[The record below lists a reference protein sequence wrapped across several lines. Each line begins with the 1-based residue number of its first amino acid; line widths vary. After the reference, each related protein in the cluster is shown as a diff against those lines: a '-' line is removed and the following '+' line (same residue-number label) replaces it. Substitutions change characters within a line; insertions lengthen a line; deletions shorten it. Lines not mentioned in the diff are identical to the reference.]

1 MTAPMMLRGSVGNLP
16 ADLTTFVGRRQE
28 RADVKRLLSG
38 SRLVTLTGP
47 GGVGKTRLSQRAA
60 ADVRRAFRDGVWFV
74 SVSSVSSSAL
84 LAATVAK
91 TLGLQTQPSTRV
103 EDSLVEH
110 LASRSTLLIFDNCE
124 HLVGACAGLIDELL
138 RACPELHVLVTSREP
153 LGIMGENVLPVAPL
167 PVPPDEPGTSGDPT
181 AYESV
186 ALFVDRARSVVPGFQ
201 LTEDNRDAVV
211 TVCRHLD
218 GIPLALELAAV
229 RLRGLSPAELAER
242 LADRFQLLNSGSR
255 TAPDRQRTLRG
266 CVDWSYDLCTPA
278 EQDLW
283 ACVSVFSGGFE
294 LDAAEAI
301 CGGAEPMALLEIL
314 LSLVD
319 KSIVVSEEADG
330 RMRYRMLEVI
340 AQYGLERLREAG
352 QEHAARVRHRD
363 FYAALADRSGAEWIG
378 SAQREWMDRL
388 RRDHLNFQAALGFC
402 VDEPGEEEE
411 GLRIA
416 GGLREHWLRSGAL
429 DEGRHWFD
437 LLLARGDYSA
447 ETCAR
452 ALYAAA
458 WLGVVQADVGYAAP
472 LIERGRKTAG
482 ELDDV
487 MRAQFDNLNAMT
499 SVLTGDTATAIAD
512 NERALAVFQ
521 SANAVNQEI
530 SALISLQLAHGSA
543 GDTESALRRH
553 AECLRRCE
561 QIGDYWFRSYSLW
574 HAGVMYWQRGDAER
588 AITTLRD
595 ALRLKRDLADQLG
608 AALCIEGIAW
618 ATAERDPQRGAVL
631 LGVAEARLDALGTR
645 ASRLPWAA
653 APHQA
658 CVEELTRTL
667 GERRATRAREKGA
680 HLGAGEGIDFALE
693 EEPDAPAPDATR
705 PAPTSLTKRENE
717 VAELVAQ
724 GLSNKAIAS
733 TLVISQ
739 RTAETHVENIL
750 SKLGFTSRAQIA
762 AWLARE
768 AD

>member
-1 MTAPMMLRGSVGNLP
+1 MTAPIMLRGSVGNLP

-60 ADVRRAFRDGVWFV
+60 ADVRRAFRDGVWFI
-74 SVSSVSSSAL
+74 SAASVSSSAL
-84 LAATVAK
+84 LAGTVAK
-91 TLGLQTQPSTRV
+91 ALGLQTQPSTRV
-103 EDSLVEH
+103 EDSLVDQ
-110 LASRSTLLIFDNCE
+110 LASRSALLIFDNCE
-124 HLVGACAGLIDELL
+124 HLLGACAGLIDELL
-138 RACPELHVLVTSREP
+138 RACPELHVLATSREP
-153 LGIMGENVLPVAPL
+153 LGIMGENVLQVAPL
-167 PVPPDEPGTSGDPT
+167 PVPPDEPGTSADPT
-181 AYESV
+181 AYEAV
-186 ALFVDRARSVVPGFQ
+186 ALFVDRARSVVPGFR
-201 LTEDNRDAVV
+201 LTEENRDAVV

-242 LADRFQLLNSGSR
+242 LSDRFQLLNSGSR

-266 CVDWSYDLCTPA
+266 CVDWSYDLCTPT

-283 ACVSVFSGGFE
+283 ACVSVFTGGFE

-301 CGGAEPMALLEIL
+301 CGVEPMALLETL

-319 KSIVVSEEADG
+319 KSIVVSEDAGG

-340 AQYGLERLREAG
+340 AQYGLERLRDAG
-352 QEHAARVRHRD
+352 KEHAARVRHRD

-402 VDEPGEEEE
+402 VDQPGEEEE

-437 LLLARGDYSA
+437 LLLARGDYSP

-472 LIERGRKTAG
+472 LIERGRTTAR

-487 MRAQFDNLNAMT
+487 MRAQFDNLSGMIA
-499 SVLTGDTATAIAD
+499 VLTGDPATAIAD
-512 NERALAVFQ
+512 NERALTVFQ
-521 SANAVNQEI
+521 SAGAVNQEI
-530 SALISLQLAHGSA
+530 SALISLQLAYGSA
-543 GDTESALRRH
+543 GETEPALRRH

-588 AITTLRD
+588 AITTLRN

-618 ATAERDPQRGAVL
+618 ATTQRDPQRGAVL
-631 LGVAEARLDALGTR
+631 LGVAEARFDALGTS
-645 ASRLPWAA
+645 ASRLPWVVG
-653 APHQA
+653 PHHE
-658 CVEELTRTL
+658 CVERLRREL
-667 GERRATRAREKGA
+667 GERRVRRAMEKGTQ
-680 HLGAGEGIDFALE
+680 LGAAEGLDFALE
-693 EEPDAPAPDATR
+693 EQPSAPAPETGR
-705 PAPTSLTKRENE
+705 PAPTALTKRENE

-750 SKLGFTSRAQIA
+750 SKLGFTSRTQIA
-762 AWLARE
+762 AWLAR
-768 AD
+768 DTG